1 MVSDKAMHSS
11 VKLLHMLSA
20 FLRSCRSAMLPPL
33 GPITEWPLEIGWPTP
48 PTIEATPRA
57 SDAAFS
63 RALYRSGVKTV
74 FDFARAACNKG
85 WASPAWAAAS
95 STIDVLAP
103 RPLLGDVDIVV
114 AVVVAVG
121 GLSPVARETAA
132 PEVAG
137 GLPVNSSF
145 RILDFRSSNSSHTV
159 DGAVVDVVPSSV
171 LSATAAGSGV
181 ISGSA
186 ILPTSGEELYI
197 RGVEKEDRFDWRYAC
212 PRTCEPPVDSGIDGL
227 LPEAD
232 DGASYVGSLVLK
244 TLGVTGGALVADGG
258 YRDLLRSNGLAGLDA
273 ARPCE

>member
-1 MVSDKAMHSS
+1 MQSS

-20 FLRSCRSAMLPPL
+20 FLRSCRSAILPPL
-33 GPITEWPLEIGWPTP
+33 GPITEWPLEIGWPTL
-48 PTIEATPRA
+48 PTIDATPRA

-63 RALYRSGVKTV
+63 RALYKSGVNTV
-74 FDFARAACNKG
+74 FDFARAACNNG
-85 WASPAWAAAS
+85 WASPAWAAS
-95 STIDVLAP
+95 LLLSTIDWLAP

-145 RILDFRSSNSSHTV
+145 RILDFRSSNSSQTV
-159 DGAVVDVVPSSV
+159 DGAVVDTVPSSV
-171 LSATAAGSGV
+171 LSTTAAGSGV

-186 ILPTSGEELYI
+186 ILPTSGEELYT
-197 RGVEKEDRFDWRYAC
+197 RGVEKDDKFDCRYAC
-212 PRTCEPPVDSGIDGL
+212 PRACEPAVDSGMDGL
-227 LPEAD
+227 LPDAEDCVSYEA
-232 DGASYVGSLVLK
+232 SRELK
-244 TLGVTGGALVADGG
+244 TLGVTGVVLVADGG
-258 YRDLLRSNGLAGLDA
+258 YRDLLSSNGLAGVDA